1 MGYDMS
7 LDWSFENEVIDDSE
21 PEREEMRRLTRRT
34 LSRSPGKPDKGKARM
49 LVVGDVSD
57 IEVELGGER
66 VLSEEV
72 IEISS
77 SDEDRL
83 SAPRPGSMIL
93 DSSNLPGLRSAKEI
107 GVPGPRSSDTTSSY
121 FRRSASP
128 VANEPEPVNFEINQS
143 GSFQRPEIYDEGEDE
158 EPKPSLARFAY
169 VRGAASNGTYV
180 PKRSLSSRASTV
192 SEIPVPTTMASKTT
206 KKRTKAASM
215 KSPLETQFTDSQLS
229 LILVCVCC
237 ELKWTTRKSSPQK
250 LAHIKSCAKKKA
262 YTDETVCSL
271 MAAALS
277 KVPPKESDP
286 PKVDE
291 SEKAA
296 PTKTYLE
303 GVLHDATKKKGRR
316 VKVTETVRSVVETRS
331 DILCKAQA
339 VLGRHSKQRVDDELE
354 ANDSTKAP
362 RAGPSNSKPLVRK
375 DTETQTISD
384 DEPDEA
390 DTTDAF
396 PATQAF
402 AASKFATATRTTSL
416 FHLADQD
423 DSDESDISEPEPQ
436 FAPSKLGNRRSS
448 SVRTFGSPS
457 SSKRRIAAFDEPEGN
472 SKPTTRSEIISR
484 LDQAI
489 FQANLNGYALPRSE
503 TKVLDLHSARTIAT
517 GNSLELGDLMATE
530 DIRHEDSL
538 DDYALTTD
546 DAYLHYDPGV
556 SAALTPIHSPWRSQ
570 NRHSKSNR
578 SPPHKLPPSPRTPPK
593 SPRKRATKAGSET
606 PRRKGKAR
614 AEEEFGDAWRQR
626 LNDAIVNNSAL
637 HLRILRYEPVHFDE
651 FVSLMVDK
659 PTTNSRAALRLFLD
673 ERAISFYGATVRKR
687 R

>member
-21 PEREEMRRLTRRT
+21 PEREEMRRLARRT

-49 LVVGDVSD
+49 VTVGDVSD
-57 IEVELGGER
+57 VEIELGGDR

-83 SAPRPGSMIL
+83 PALRTETVMVE
-93 DSSNLPGLRSAKEI
+93 SSNFPGLHSATMKI
-107 GVPGPRSSDTTSSY
+107 GAPASSY
-121 FRRSASP
+121 FRRPASP
-128 VANEPEPVNFEINQS
+128 VANEPEPVNVEIDQGGRS
-143 GSFQRPEIYDEGEDE
+143 QRPEIQDEDEDE

-169 VRGAASNGTYV
+169 APSTASNGIYV
-180 PKRSLSSRASTV
+180 PKRSLSSRAASTI
-192 SEIPVPTTMASKTT
+192 SDVPAPTITASKTT
-206 KKRTKAASM
+206 KKRTKAPSM
-215 KSPLETQFTDSQLS
+215 KSQLVTQFTDSQLS

-250 LAHIKSCAKKKA
+250 LAHIKSCAKKKS

-277 KVPPKESDP
+277 KIPPKEPDP
-286 PKVDE
+286 PKIDE
-291 SEKAA
+291 SEKPA

-316 VKVTETVRSVVETRS
+316 VKVTETVRSVTETRS

-339 VLGRHSKQRVDDELE
+339 VLGRNSKQRVDDGLE
-354 ANDSTKAP
+354 VDDSTKAP
-362 RAGPSNSKPLVRK
+362 RAGPSKQPLMRK
-375 DTETQTISD
+375 DTEPQTLSD
-384 DEPDEA
+384 DELGE
-390 DTTDAF
+390 TDAMNVF

-402 AASKFATATRTTSL
+402 AASKFATATRTTTL

-423 DSDESDISEPEPQ
+423 DSESDGDMSEPEPQ
-436 FAPSKLGNRRSS
+436 FAPSKLAIRRRSPT
-448 SVRTFGSPS
+448 RTSGSPS
-457 SSKRRIAAFDEPEGN
+457 INKRKTATFDELEGLM
-472 SKPTTRSEIISR
+472 KPTTRSEIISR

-503 TKVLDLHSARTIAT
+503 MKVPDLHSARTIAT
-517 GNSLELGDLMATE
+517 DNTLEFGDLIATE

-538 DDYALTTD
+538 HDYALTTD

-556 SAALTPIHSPWRSQ
+556 SAALTPIHSPWRRQ
-570 NRHSKSNR
+570 NGQSKSNR
-578 SPPHKLPPSPRTPPK
+578 SPPHKLPASPRTPPK
-593 SPRKRATKAGSET
+593 SPRKRAPKAASET

-614 AEEEFGDAWRQR
+614 AEEEFGDAWRQQ

-651 FVSLMVDK
+651 FVNLMIDK